1 MDGGKN
7 GEQLEKV
14 EVDFPHQAA
23 RMLGNQMV
31 EVAVGAEGVFIG
43 GKKPCAEIFG
53 WKFHPH
59 KQWHGYDRHLDKTN
73 G

>member
-43 GKKPCAEIFG
+43 GKKPCADL
-53 WKFHPH
+53 K
-59 KQWHGYDRHLDKTN
+59 
-73 G
+73 